1 MYKGICPEFSR
12 SGQST
17 ACSGR
22 LSVVHTLNLYFM
34 WRLLQLRH
42 LAYHSGLFKTIDLD
56 GIVACSNVRENYSSN
71 DDNKPLLVD
80 SNVKYYNAS

>member
-1 MYKGICPEFSR
+1 
-12 SGQST
+12 
-17 ACSGR
+17 
-22 LSVVHTLNLYFM
+22 M
-34 WRLLQLRH
+34 WRLLQLGH